1 MELNGTTAIVSGG
14 ASGLGEATA
23 RELAKAGALVVVADL
38 AADRGETVAAD
49 IGGVFARTDVSDEA
63 SVQEAVAAAAGRC
76 ASRSAA
82 RALPGPRGPSG
93 GTGHRTIWAPTRRS
107 SRST

>member
-23 RELAKAGALVVVADL
+23 RELAKAGALVIVADL

-49 IGGVFARTDVSDEA
+49 IGGVFAARRGQLRGRCLGRTDRR
-63 SVQEAVAAAAGRC
+63 AGRDT
-76 ASRSAA
+76 ARSG
-82 RALPGPRGPSG
+82 RLPE
-93 GTGHRTIWAPTRRS
+93 GHRGQPDRHL
-107 SRST
+107 